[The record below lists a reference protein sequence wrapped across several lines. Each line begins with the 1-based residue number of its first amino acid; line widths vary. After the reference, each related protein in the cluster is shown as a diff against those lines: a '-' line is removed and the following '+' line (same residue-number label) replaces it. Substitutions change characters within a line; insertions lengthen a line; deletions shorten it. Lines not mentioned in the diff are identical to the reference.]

1 MNVKVQ
7 RQDASGWVG
16 AHVKILEGQYKGE
29 EAVVTNSLPG
39 ADGETWSLH
48 VRPIKFPHLDAP
60 LVLAPSEVERV
71 GFLN

>member
-16 AHVKILEGQYKGE
+16 ANVKILEGQYKGE
-29 EAVVTNSLPG
+29 EGVVTNSLPG
-39 ADGETWSLH
+39 ANGETWSLH
-48 VRPIKFPHLDAP
+48 VRPIKFPRLDAP
-60 LVLAPSEVERV
+60 LVLAPSEVERI